1 MPYYNPIVRTFGQL
15 RSALTEVL
23 DLPRVSIRPDVPLAV
38 LLPVENRR
46 AAWEKLRSEG
56 VDLPGLE
63 LPHWLRETTGW
74 TVSVTTVSLALLLKD
89 WWALAY
95 GVELGMVGYKVTRP
109 WAICIPLGLA
119 TVGELSMF
127 LTSFREHRDSGYR
140 WTRNEIS
147 FKVRQIVAESLGR
160 RLDEVHETSTF
171 SDLGAE

>member
-1 MPYYNPIVRTFGQL
+1 MAYYNPIVRTFGQL

-23 DLPRVSIRPDVPLAV
+23 ELPCEAIRPDVPLDV
-38 LLPVENRR
+38 LIPVEHRR
-46 AAWEKLRSEG
+46 RAWEKLRG
-56 VDLPGLE
+56 TGLNLPGLE

-89 WWALAY
+89 WWALAF
-95 GVELGMVGYKVTRP
+95 GVELGMLGYNVTRP

-160 RLDEVHETSTF
+160 RLDEVHEKSTF
-171 SDLGAE
+171 AEMGAE